1 MQQLE
6 RRERAE
12 LLHTRFKL
20 KEAQGQ
26 LSARDEQLKAAKK
39 ETDALRQ
46 DFEAAATERE
56 CGRAEIEK
64 LQDEVAVRLQE
75 FRNLETRYHKVLD
88 SKRLEFNLQLRSL
101 EEEVENV
108 APRAVSP
115 GLRTLSA
122 KIAPT
127 SCKRPAKRKTPKKC
141 SACHFEISKYVNM
154 GSDQL
159 LQLTLAQAREMESKL
174 GRRQQQKEPVRERS
188 EEEAPQPGP
197 GKLAA
202 RVRALE
208 GQVES
213 GARSYAALSE
223 ARDEL
228 ERRVNEACC
237 SEAALERKF
246 KLLLGQFQQFADEAA
261 SEQAESE
268 RLQHALKHTAPLRRA
283 LSRSQL
289 DPPDLEAELA
299 QKTEELAA
307 TQKRLTELEH
317 ERREQ
322 STLSRAEDT
331 LEVYRRMVEEL
342 ENEKAEVREEGH
354 RRLAELQDRLR
365 AKDSELNQLRGQVR
379 VAPTS
384 PHGPPP
390 PAPPAQP
397 GRDY

>member
-1 MQQLE
+1 MHYSKKYYKLN
-6 RRERAE
+6 
-12 LLHTRFKL
+12 TR
-20 KEAQGQ
+20 
-26 LSARDEQLKAAKK
+26 
-39 ETDALRQ
+39 
-46 DFEAAATERE
+46 
-56 CGRAEIEK
+56 
-64 LQDEVAVRLQE
+64 
-75 FRNLETRYHKVLD
+75 
-88 SKRLEFNLQLRSL
+88 
-101 EEEVENV
+101 
-108 APRAVSP
+108 
-115 GLRTLSA
+115 
-122 KIAPT
+122 
-127 SCKRPAKRKTPKKC
+127 
-141 SACHFEISKYVNM
+141 
-154 GSDQL
+154 
-159 LQLTLAQAREMESKL
+159 
-174 GRRQQQKEPVRERS
+174 
-188 EEEAPQPGP
+188 
-197 GKLAA
+197 
-202 RVRALE
+202 
-208 GQVES
+208 
-213 GARSYAALSE
+213 
-223 ARDEL
+223 
-228 ERRVNEACC
+228 
-237 SEAALERKF
+237 EAALERKF

-299 QKTEELAA
+299 HKTEELAA
-307 TQKRLTELEH
+307 TQKRLTELEQ

-322 STLSRAEDT
+322 SSLSRAEDT